1 MIIKLIIN
9 ILPSDIIL
17 FINNYF
23 NNLKL
28 IMILKVKGIAMC
40 EIMKSNR
47 KDLSNLLVKMK

>member
-9 ILPSDIIL
+9 TLPLNIIL

-28 IMILKVKGIAMC
+28 AVILKVKEIAMC
-40 EIMKSNR
+40 EIMKLNR